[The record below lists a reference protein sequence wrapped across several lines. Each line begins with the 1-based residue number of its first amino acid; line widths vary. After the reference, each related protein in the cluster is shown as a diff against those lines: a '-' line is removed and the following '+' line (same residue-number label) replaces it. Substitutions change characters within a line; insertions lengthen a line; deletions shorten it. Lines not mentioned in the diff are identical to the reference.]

1 MKKYKMI
8 FSDIDGTL
16 LDSTHQV
23 RENTKKKIK
32 EIEKKGIPFILVS
45 ARMPEGIYT
54 IQKAADLE
62 SPIVAYSGGLV
73 LDTDRKII
81 KSNGM
86 SQKKADEITGYIKE
100 KWNNMCISIYSGSL
114 WISFNRSDCWIKQ
127 EEEITML
134 KCIEGNFIDILENN
148 TDVHKIMCMGD
159 PEKIAEIENILK
171 IKYPELSVY
180 RSKDTY
186 LEIMDG
192 KTLKSN
198 AVKVL
203 CEIKNISIEETISF
217 GDNFNDIDMLTA
229 TGMGVAMGNAPDEVK
244 KYADKIT
251 LDNDSEG
258 LLHMLEKLGM

>member
-1 MKKYKMI
+1 MGKYKMV

-16 LDSTHQV
+16 LDSTHEV
-23 RENTKKKIK
+23 RKNTKKKIK
-32 EIEKKGIPFILVS
+32 ELENQGIPFILVS

-54 IQKAADLE
+54 IQKAAGLE

-73 LDTDRKII
+73 LDTDRKIL

-86 SQKKADEITGYIKE
+86 SQKKAEEITGYIRE
-100 KWNNMCISIYSGSL
+100 KWNNMCISIYSGSS
-114 WISFNRSDCWIKQ
+114 WISFDDRDYWIKQ
-127 EEEITML
+127 EEDITTL
-134 KCIEGNFIDILENN
+134 KCIKGNFTDILEK
-148 TDVHKIMCMGD
+148 DAEVHKIMCMGE

-171 IKYPELSVY
+171 VKHPELSVY

-192 KTLKSN
+192 RALKSN

-203 CEIKNISIEETISF
+203 CEVKNIPIEDTISF
-217 GDNFNDIDMLTA
+217 GDNYNDIDMLEA
-229 TGMGVAMGNAPDEVK
+229 TGMGIAMGNAPEEVK
-244 KYADKIT
+244 KHADKIT